1 MRVNMKK
8 TAATAA
14 MCLGLGAA
22 GLGSGIGQAAPGVPG
37 PPIPPI
43 PAPPIPGL
51 PAMPNVQIPNVPM
64 VNIPDDLMRWEGPN
78 VNPAWLP
85 GMPPGQNPFGPP
97 GQVMKMA
104 TLPLPG
110 GGVLNNPFFNIPPG
124 QWGAVNLNP
133 VDLTVQLP
141 GGELAEL
148 IWDTAQNA
156 WGYVVDGDFIRFPIQ
171 FPAPPAEG

>member
-1 MRVNMKK
+1 MKVNMTK

-14 MCLGLGAA
+14 MCLGLGGA
-22 GLGSGIGQAAPGVPG
+22 LGSPIGQAAPGMPG

-43 PAPPIPGL
+43 PAPPVPGL
-51 PAMPNVQIPNVPM
+51 PNVQIPNIPMGHVPM
-64 VNIPDDLMRWEGPN
+64 LPDDFWDGAR

-110 GGVLNNPFFNIPPG
+110 GGVMVNPFFNVPPG
-124 QWGAVNLNP
+124 HWGDVVLDPA
-133 VDLTVQLP
+133 DLRVQLP
-141 GGELAEL
+141 GGELANL
-148 IWDTAQNA
+148 IWDTTAMA
-156 WGYVVDGDFIRFPIQ
+156 WGYLVNGQFYPFPVQ
-171 FPAPPAEG
+171 FPAPPPPG